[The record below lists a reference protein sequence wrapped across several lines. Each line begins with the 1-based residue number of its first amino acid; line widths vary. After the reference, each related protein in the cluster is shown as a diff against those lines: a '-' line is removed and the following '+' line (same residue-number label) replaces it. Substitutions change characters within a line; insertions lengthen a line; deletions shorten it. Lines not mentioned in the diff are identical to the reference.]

1 MTQRREFLTAAAAG
15 SAMLAVPGLAAA
27 TQGVSKTEIVIGSL
41 LDLSGPAV
49 TLGKGIQNGMIMR
62 AEQINA
68 AGGIHGRKLKVAI
81 EDSGYDP
88 KKAVLGAQ
96 KLLSQDKIFAMIGSI
111 GTPVSLPTIPL
122 CIERNVPHLFPVT
135 AHKGNYEPF
144 HKLKFASFVPYQY
157 AVELGLKELLRSKG
171 YKRVGILY
179 QDDEFGMEVLRGA
192 EKALGDAKMT
202 LVEKTTY
209 KRGATEFGS
218 QMQKLRA
225 SNPDLIVL
233 GTIVRET
240 IGAMAAGRQLGITA
254 DFFGSSAA
262 YMPAV
267 AKAGGKA
274 VDGLIATSETPT
286 PYRDDPKNSKLLN
299 DWMDQYQARFKEE
312 ADLWSVA
319 GWHLVDMFVKA
330 AEKAGPNLSSDS
342 FVQALETMVYPRSF
356 LGTPEYGWSP
366 TVRQGNMQTRLQQIR
381 SGRWVTISDFLKA

>member
-1 MTQRREFLTAAAAG
+1 MTQRREFLAAAAAG
-15 SAMLAVPGLAAA
+15 SAMFALPGLAGA
-27 TQGVSKTEIVIGSL
+27 TQGVSKDQVVIGSL

-49 TLGKGIQNGMIMR
+49 TLGKGIQNGMILR
-62 AEQINA
+62 AEQVNA
-68 AGGIHGRKLKVAI
+68 AGGIHGRKLRIAI

-157 AVELGLKELLRSKG
+157 AVELGLKELLRANA
-171 YKRVGILY
+171 YKRVAILH
-179 QDDEFGMEVLRGA
+179 QDDEFGLEILRGA
-192 EKALGDAKMT
+192 EKALGDNKMA

-274 VDGLIATSETPT
+274 VEGLYATSETPT
-286 PYRDDPKNSKLLN
+286 PYRDNPQNSKLLN

-312 ADLWSVA
+312 ADLWAVS
-319 GWHLVDMFVKA
+319 GWHMTDMFVTA
-330 AEKAGPNLSSDS
+330 AQKAGPNLTSES
-342 FVQALETMVYPRSF
+342 FVKALETMTYPRTF
-356 LGTPEYGWSP
+356 LGTPEYAWTP
-366 TVRQGNMQTRLQQIR
+366 TTRQGNMQTRLQQIR
-381 SGRWVTISDFLKA
+381 NGRWATVSDFLKG

>member
-1 MTQRREFLTAAAAG
+1 
-15 SAMLAVPGLAAA
+15 
-27 TQGVSKTEIVIGSL
+27 VIGSL

-62 AEQINA
+62 AEEVNS
-68 AGGIHGRKLKVAI
+68 AGGIHGRRLKVVI

-88 KKAVLGAQ
+88 KKGVLGAQ

-122 CIERNVPHLFPVT
+122 CLERNVPHLFPVT

-157 AVELGLKELLRSKG
+157 AVELGLKELVRSRG
-171 YKRVGILY
+171 YKRVAIIH
-179 QDDEFGMEVLRGA
+179 QDDEFGLEVLRGS
-192 EKALGDAKMT
+192 EKALGDAKMA

-225 SNPDLIVL
+225 ANPDLVVL

-240 IGAMAAGRQLGITA
+240 IGAMAAGRQLGYGG

-274 VDGLIATSETPT
+274 VEGLIATSETPT

-299 DWMDQYQARFKEE
+299 DWMDRYQARFKEE
-312 ADLWSVA
+312 ADLWAVT
-319 GWHLVDMFVKA
+319 GWALVDIFVKA
-330 AEKAGPNLSSDS
+330 AEKAGAGLSSES
-342 FVQALETMVYPRSF
+342 FVKSLETLTYPRSF
-356 LGTPEYGWSP
+356 LGTPEYAWSP
-366 TVRQGNMQTRLQQIR
+366 TVRQGNLQTRLHQIQN
-381 SGRWVTISDFLKA
+381 GRWAPISDFLKG